1 MCLKASLSVRCL
13 PNSYWKECIILEVSI
28 NNKRGYVVSLYR
40 SPIQTSDEF
49 YLFIINLEKIVRS
62 NRSNRSNPHFV
73 LIICDFNAKSS
84 NWSSNDTTT
93 AEGAQS
99 DYFTSVDNMK
109 QVITEPMHILESS
122 ASCIGLIFTNQ
133 QNNNMDFEVNWKMPL
148 PNNLFFDWF
157 YLFSGKNMHE
167 QVELFNKN
175 VTKYFSQF
183 HS

>member
-13 PNSYWKECIILEVSI
+13 PNSYSKECIILEDSI
-28 NNKRGYVVSLYR
+28 NNKRGYVTSLHR

-62 NRSNRSNPHFV
+62 NQSNRSNPHFV

-109 QVITEPMHILESS
+109 QVITEPIHILESS
-122 ASCIGLIFTNQ
+122 ASCIGLIFTIQ
-133 QNNNMDFEVNWKMPL
+133 QNNNMDFEVN
-148 PNNLFFDWF
+148 
-157 YLFSGKNMHE
+157 
-167 QVELFNKN
+167 
-175 VTKYFSQF
+175 
-183 HS
+183 